1 MGKRSK
7 RFIPV
12 VRSSEGSWAYR
23 GAAGEKETFRNI
35 ESLKKKGIN
44 PRDID
49 IIPVQ
54 ETRKD
59 SLGRAF
65 EAICLVATIIDL
77 GTNIWK
83 WIKQKESTTTTK
95 D

>member
-1 MGKRSK
+1 MGKRNK

-23 GAAGEKETFRNI
+23 GAAGKKETYRNI

-44 PRDID
+44 PKDID
-49 IIPVQ
+49 ILPVQ

-59 SLGRAF
+59 SLGRVF
-65 EAICLVATIIDL
+65 EAVCLVATLVDL
-77 GTNIWK
+77 GANILK
-83 WIKQKESTTTTK
+83 WIKTKESTTTTQ

>member
-1 MGKRSK
+1 MGKRNK

-12 VRSSEGSWAYR
+12 VRSSDGSWAYR

-65 EAICLVATIIDL
+65 ETVCLIATIVDL
-77 GTNIWK
+77 GTNILK
-83 WIKQKESTTTTK
+83 WIKTKGSTTTTQ